1 MYIIAFVFE
10 FQRDLEIEMGVVSW
24 AEKLVKTYLQTLKIK
39 FPTNFATFCP
49 FTQNSFGSLI
59 TIFLVLLGFV
69 GKAYLAWT

>member
-1 MYIIAFVFE
+1 MFE

-59 TIFLVLLGFV
+59 TIFL
-69 GKAYLAWT
+69 